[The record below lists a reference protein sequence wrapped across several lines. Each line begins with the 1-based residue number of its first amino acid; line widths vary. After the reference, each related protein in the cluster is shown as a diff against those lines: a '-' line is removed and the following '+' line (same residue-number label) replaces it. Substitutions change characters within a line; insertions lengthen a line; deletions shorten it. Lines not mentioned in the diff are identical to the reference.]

1 MDSRIIRLIERL
13 RLGQALELEVV
24 IRFRDDRGL
33 GLLLNGLLYYRLLKH
48 CLLCFYRL
56 LRYHGLCRL
65 LGFLFR
71 QRVDGD
77 PEEIIADAATGSVA
91 ISGLYTG
98 QRLYRMM

>member
-1 MDSRIIRLIERL
+1 MAILHDPEDEKK
-13 RLGQALELEVV
+13 GT
-24 IRFRDDRGL
+24 
-33 GLLLNGLLYYRLLKH
+33 LLLGYKK
-48 CLLCFYRL
+48 
-56 LRYHGLCRL
+56 LRQIEAYDLETGR
-65 LGFLFR
+65 FLFR